1 MDEQP
6 KLTITLPSWLNLG
19 EVKKLAAAATR
30 FWLKVKGWIS
40 WPLAQTDPL
49 TCTLSMLNLIAYQRD
64 ITRFDGEP
72 LWLYRK
78 RVNFAF
84 LNAQDSGSLVG
95 FYRIFQRLG
104 VGEIIQLERQP
115 GIDWDVIIIRMNDS
129 QLASNSALIQEII
142 RQYGRTCRRYQFQV
156 VNTAAA
162 TVRAG
167 EFDNDHQL
175 FVAKPGIDARLMTE
189 DPVYLL
195 TEDGDFLTV

>member
-6 KLTITLPSWLNLG
+6 KLTITLPSWMNLG

-30 FWLKVKGWIS
+30 FWLKVKEWIS

-95 FYRIFQRLG
+95 FGRIFQRLD

-156 VNTAAA
+156 VNTAAMA
-162 TVRAG
+162 IHAG

-175 FVAKPGIDARLMTE
+175 CVATLDSNIRIMTE
-189 DPVYLL
+189 DTVYLL
-195 TEDGDFLTV
+195 TDDGFFLTV